1 MSSRNPVLRNIKAPV
16 VSDEEL
22 SRLINGG
29 QLSGQATLVDVITN
43 TAKIFGLV
51 VVGAAYGWITAE
63 TNQKLALI
71 AFGVAFVLS
80 LVNSFKKQVSPALV
94 LLYGAAEGVALGAI
108 SRWVDIA
115 YGPGIAQQALI
126 GTMAVFAIM
135 LVLYQSK
142 IIKVN
147 GRFMKMFTVAMFS
160 YLAIA
165 IASFVAGAFF
175 KVGGGWGF
183 YGVGQLGLLLCVFGV
198 GLAAFSLVMDFE
210 VITQAV
216 AQGIPQRESWRLA
229 FGLTVS
235 LVWLYTELLRLL
247 AILNRD

>member
-22 SRLINGG
+22 ARIVNGG
-29 QLSGQATLVDVITN
+29 QLAGQATLVDVITN

-63 TNQKLALI
+63 TNPTLALI

-80 LVNSFKKQVSPALV
+80 LVNAFKKQVSPALV

-108 SRWVDIA
+108 SRYVDIA

-165 IASFVAGAFF
+165 IASLVAGMFG
-175 KVGGGWGF
+175 VGQGWGF

>member
-63 TNQKLALI
+63 TNQTLALI

-115 YGPGIAQQALI
+115 YGPGSAQQALI

-165 IASFVAGAFF
+165 IASFVAGMFG
-175 KVGGGWGF
+175 VGDGWGF
-183 YGVGQLGLLLCVFGV
+183 YGTTFGLLLCVFGV

>member
-22 SRLINGG
+22 ARIVNGG

-63 TNQKLALI
+63 TNPTLALI

-80 LVNSFKKQVSPALV
+80 LVNAFKKQVSPALV

-108 SRWVDIA
+108 SRYVDNA
-115 YGPGIAQQALI
+115 YGPGIAQQAVI
-126 GTMAVFAIM
+126 GTMVVFALM
-135 LVLYQSK
+135 LGLYQSK

-165 IASFVAGAFF
+165 IASLVAGMFG
-175 KVGGGWGF
+175 VGDGWGF
-183 YGVGQLGLLLCVFGV
+183 YGTQFGLILCVVGV

>member
-22 SRLINGG
+22 ARIVNGG
-29 QLSGQATLVDVITN
+29 QLAGQATLADVITN

-51 VVGAAYGWITAE
+51 TIGAAYGWITAE
-63 TNQKLALI
+63 TNPTLALI

-80 LVNSFKKQVSPALV
+80 LVNAFKKQVSPALV

-108 SRWVDIA
+108 SRYVDQA
-115 YGPGIAQQALI
+115 YGPGIAQQAVI
-126 GTMAVFAIM
+126 GTMVVFALM
-135 LVLYQSK
+135 LGLYQSK

-147 GRFMKMFTVAMFS
+147 GRFMKMFTIAMFS

-165 IASFVAGAFF
+165 IASLVAGMFF

-183 YGVGQLGLLLCVFGV
+183 YGMGPIGILLCVAGV

>member
-1 MSSRNPVLRNIKAPV
+1 V

-22 SRLINGG
+22 ARIVNGG
-29 QLSGQATLVDVITN
+29 QLTGQATLADVITN

-51 VVGAAYGWITAE
+51 LVGAAYGWITAE
-63 TNQKLALI
+63 TNQTLPLI

-80 LVNSFKKQVSPALV
+80 LVNSFKKKVSPALV

-108 SRWVDIA
+108 SLWMDLT

-135 LVLYQSK
+135 LALYQSK

-160 YLAIA
+160 YFAIA
-165 IASFVAGAFF
+165 IASLVAGMFG
-175 KVGGGWGF
+175 VGGGWGF
-183 YGVGQLGLLLCVFGV
+183 YGTQVGLLLCVAGV

-216 AQGIPQRESWRLA
+216 AKEFHSANHG
-229 FGLTVS
+229 
-235 LVWLYTELLRLL
+235 VWLSV
-247 AILNRD
+247 